1 MTTKIE
7 LFDQKRQRN
16 RGGFLVWST
25 IFFIAWFFRAGL
37 KLLEVKNDLIY
48 TILLVLLLISVGFQ
62 IVFMLKDHRLE
73 TEMKRDP
80 LLREALNDELA
91 QLNELR
97 AWKVAFFA
105 LIGFILFAA
114 ILSILMEINDLML
127 IYLTA
132 LLVGFGTRNMTVY
145 FLNR

>member
-48 TILLVLLLISVGFQ
+48 TILFVLLLISVGFQ
-62 IVFMLKDHRLE
+62 IVFILKDHRLE

-80 LLREALNDELA
+80 LLNDELA

-114 ILSILMEINDLML
+114 ILSMLMEINDLML